1 MRIFVAYS
9 PLTLFIIFEI
19 PLYMAQ
25 ISRYEVKERV
35 LDRLQCL
42 FFDVV
47 AKQNSK
53 NNFLAILDELLS
65 PTEKIM
71 LSKRIGIIYLLEK
84 GVALDRICKVLHM
97 STSTVA
103 QYILRFRHK
112 KSLINQIVKNV
123 IQREKIKGVI
133 EDVFEELF
141 IQPGIKKGHHYLKYN
156 WDKEKER
163 RKEI

>member
-1 MRIFVAYS
+1 
-9 PLTLFIIFEI
+9 
-19 PLYMAQ
+19 MAQ
-25 ISRYEVKERV
+25 ISKYEVNERV

-47 AKQNSK
+47 AKQNSI
-53 NNFLAILDELLS
+53 NTFMSILDDLLS

-84 GVALDRICKVLHM
+84 GVTIDRISKALHI

-103 QYILRFRHK
+103 QYILRFRNK
-112 KSLINQIVKNV
+112 KSLINQIVKKV
-123 IQREKIKGVI
+123 IQREKVKGAI
-133 EDVFEELF
+133 EDVFAELF

-156 WDKEKER
+156 WDIVKER
-163 RKEI
+163 RNEI

>member
-1 MRIFVAYS
+1 
-9 PLTLFIIFEI
+9 
-19 PLYMAQ
+19 MAQ
-25 ISRYEVKERV
+25 ISKYEIKERV

-53 NNFLAILDELLS
+53 NTFLALLDELLS

-84 GVALDRICKVLHM
+84 GVAIDRICKALHM

-112 KSLINQIVKNV
+112 KSLINQIIKSV
-123 IQREKIKGVI
+123 IQKEKIKNVVT
-133 EDVFEELF
+133 DVFAELF
-141 IQPGIKKGHHYLKYN
+141 IQPGIRKGHYRLKYE
-156 WDKEKER
+156 WEKEKKR
-163 RKEI
+163 ISEI

>member
-1 MRIFVAYS
+1 
-9 PLTLFIIFEI
+9 
-19 PLYMAQ
+19 MAQ
-25 ISRYEVKERV
+25 ISRYEVKEEV

-47 AKQNSK
+47 AKQHSK
-53 NNFLAILDELLS
+53 ENFLTLLNELLS
-65 PTEKIM
+65 PTERIM

-84 GVALDRICKVLHM
+84 GVAIHRICKALHM

-103 QYILRFRHK
+103 QYILRFRDK

-123 IQREKIKGVI
+123 IQREKVKGAIK
-133 EDVFEELF
+133 DVFSEFF

-163 RKEI
+163 REEI